1 MTTTSRGS
9 IAQNGKRRGRGGERG
24 WREKM
29 RSVNGKRGG
38 EWLARGENGRV
49 THFLQRREVETEE

>member
-1 MTTTSRGS
+1 MG
-9 IAQNGKRRGRGGERG
+9 
-24 WREKM
+24 REKM

-49 THFLQRREVETEE
+49 THFLQQRGGQGGEGGIE

>member
-1 MTTTSRGS
+1 
-9 IAQNGKRRGRGGERG
+9 
-24 WREKM
+24 M

-49 THFLQRREVETEE
+49 THFLQRREMETEE